1 MVADRVSYGRRSVSA
16 GEQVPAALQTP
27 LAVAQHLLEAPVKA
41 AEDPARGAE
50 EELEKEGGSAAGE
63 GKEEAGEKV
72 SVIQRFGVRAGH
84 ALCLAFC
91 ARVDDRGETATN

>member
-1 MVADRVSYGRRSVSA
+1 M
-16 GEQVPAALQTP
+16 PAALQAP

-50 EELEKEGGSAAGE
+50 EELENEGGGAAGE

-72 SVIQRFGVRAGH
+72 SVIQGFGVRADH
-84 ALCLAFC
+84 ALCLLSC
-91 ARVDDRGETATN
+91 ARVDEHAQPATNELGLV